1 MDLSGKAS
9 IVTGASSGIGEKIAE
24 RLAERGVKLTLVGR
38 REDRLRAVAERLA
51 GGGGESPLVAV
62 ADMRSEDEIR
72 GVFDRAMERW
82 GRLDALINNAGLGR
96 FGSWHEGATEDWREM
111 LDVNCLSVAI
121 ATREALARFPENGGH
136 IVNMSSMAGHRV
148 PPGGGFYAATKH
160 FVRGMTESL
169 RMELRAVGSRTR
181 VSSISPGF
189 VTTEFHEV
197 YYKGDRDKVAETRP
211 RFQVLETDDVA
222 AAVLYVLEAPDHV
235 AVHDVLMRSN
245 EQPS

>member
-1 MDLSGKAS
+1 MDLSGKAA

-24 RLAERGVKLTLVGR
+24 RLAERGVKLTLVAR

-51 GGGGESPLVAV
+51 GVGSEDPLVAV
-62 ADMRSEDEIR
+62 ADMRSEEEIR
-72 GVFDRAMERW
+72 SVFDRSIERW
-82 GRLDALINNAGLGR
+82 GLLDVLINNAGLGR

-121 ATREALARFPENGGH
+121 ATREALARFPEDGGH
-136 IVNMSSMAGHRV
+136 VVNMSSMAGHRV

-160 FVRGMTESL
+160 FVRGMTEAL
-169 RMELRAVGSRTR
+169 RQELRATGSRTR

-189 VTTEFHEV
+189 VTTEFREV
-197 YYKGDRDKVAETRP
+197 YYRGDRDKVAETRP
-211 RFQVLETDDVA
+211 QFQVLERDDVA
-222 AAVLYVLEAPDHV
+222 SAVLYVLEAPDHV